1 MEKVIISLIANMSYP
16 ICAVDTDN
24 KFIFVNKMYAKI
36 TGKTEDELIGSRKE
50 DVFDKFT
57 CEQLNEC
64 YRTAM
69 ETGEITFLNIF
80 TNEGYKDCT
89 IVPVKDMSGEITAL
103 LGIIGVEKEIIG
115 INKQQ
120 KELDFQKNLTRA
132 IIEILPGIVFCK
144 NIKGEYIYANRECEK
159 FYEERGIYGVIGKT
173 EDELNYD
180 DKQVEWFENVDRYVL
195 EKGETCCNEIV
206 YENNDGKA
214 TYREVVKLP
223 LMDSYGNVYGIV
235 GRSLDVTERRIYEN
249 NLKYLSY
256 TDTLTQAKNR
266 TYFEHMDRKYS
277 REGKFPVG
285 IIMGD
290 SNGLKLVNDTFG
302 HSEGDNL
309 LIETANAIKRAVEG
323 IGEVFR
329 FGGDEF
335 VVLIPKA
342 TMELCD
348 KVIASINEECRKFRN
363 EIFLLSISLG
373 ASLKA
378 NKDVDIYDA
387 LKVAED
393 KVYKQKLIRGNSF
406 NKSVLDSLNPSLF
419 IKSEEN
425 AVHNKRV
432 TKNALKLA
440 EKLNMSDSEC
450 GEVKLSAELHDI
462 GFIGVSEE
470 ILNKRRSLN
479 HEEYEEMKTHT
490 EKGYRI
496 VKAISNLKD
505 VADNV
510 LHHHERWDGNGYPI
524 GLKGEEIPII
534 SRIISICDAFDAITH
549 TRIYREDKM
558 TTEEALA
565 EIKRCSGTQFDPQL
579 VDLFVEMI
587 KQEKAL
593 I

>member
-419 IKSEEN
+419 IKSEE
-425 AVHNKRV
+425 
-432 TKNALKLA
+432 
-440 EKLNMSDSEC
+440 
-450 GEVKLSAELHDI
+450 
-462 GFIGVSEE
+462 